1 MNLEQAQQH
10 AVNTVDKYEY
20 IIDEM
25 IKELVG
31 NEYCNIANLTDN
43 EYRLLYPYF
52 LNMFSTKLNFHL
64 TSGLFY
70 TKKVIE

>member
-10 AVNTVDKYEY
+10 AINTVNKYEY

-43 EYRLLYPYF
+43 EYRLLYPCF

-64 TSGLFY
+64 ISGLFH
-70 TKKVIE
+70 TKKDIE